1 MRTEQDVL
9 KDFEKLGYKVVCN
22 SDRELILEQEFKSSY
37 TIINRIDIKKQS
49 QAYSKSQF
57 TYRVSTSPLWKSIQ
71 EHKLLWVSIQ
81 EHKLL
86 NELFQI
92 WGWI

>member
-9 KDFEKLGYKVVCN
+9 KDFEKLGYEIKVNNASMLYLATNNDVVIHIN
-22 SDRELILEQEFKSSY
+22 KLFKG
-37 TIINRIDIKKQS
+37 
-49 QAYSKSQF
+49 
-57 TYRVSTSPLWKSIQ
+57 YRRFYDNEISNYVTM
-71 EHKLLWVSIQ
+71 Q

-86 NELFQI
+86 NELFTI

>member
-9 KDFEKLGYKVVCN
+9 KDFEKLGYIKFEIKFDNV
-22 SDRELILEQEFKSSY
+22 D
-37 TIINRIDIKKQS
+37 TIRFDKDLVSLYIYKIDKKYMFMKFNYGNQPVPCSIN
-49 QAYSKSQF
+49 
-57 TYRVSTSPLWKSIQ
+57 
-71 EHKLLWVSIQ
+71 IQ

>member
-9 KDFEKLGYKVVCN
+9 KDFEKLGYKLLYNN
-22 SDRELILEQEFKSSY
+22 SFCLVFERNNLY
-37 TIINRIDIKKQS
+37 TLSISKQYKEYWTDGEISINM
-49 QAYSKSQF
+49 
-57 TYRVSTSPLWKSIQ
+57 
-71 EHKLLWVSIQ
+71 Q

>member
-9 KDFEKLGYKVVCN
+9 KDFEKLGYKLLYNN
-22 SDRELILEQEFKSSY
+22 SFCLVFERNNLY
-37 TIINRIDIKKQS
+37 TLSISKQYKEYWTDGEISINM
-49 QAYSKSQF
+49 
-57 TYRVSTSPLWKSIQ
+57 
-71 EHKLLWVSIQ
+71 Q

-92 WGWI
+92 WGWF

>member
-9 KDFEKLGYKVVCN
+9 KDFEKLGYKIYNKTNYC
-22 SDRELILEQEFKSSY
+22 ILVY
-37 TIINRIDIKKQS
+37 TYEENCEIRIWKDEKT
-49 QAYSKSQF
+49 YS
-57 TYRVSTSPLWKSIQ
+57 TIYRKYITM
-71 EHKLLWVSIQ
+71 Q

-92 WGWI
+92 WGWF

>member
-9 KDFEKLGYKVVCN
+9 NDFEKIGYQIVVTN
-22 SDRELILEQEFKSSY
+22 EKELSIGFQTVNGWFGMNIYKYAKSY
-37 TIINRIDIKKQS
+37 EVYEIIN
-49 QAYSKSQF
+49 ATQF
-57 TYRVSTSPLWKSIQ
+57 SVSLG
-71 EHKLLWVSIQ
+71 IQ

>member
-9 KDFEKLGYKVVCN
+9 NDFKKLGYDFSIFSRSYYLSKEENRKNTLIVIDKELKTYRCIN
-22 SDRELILEQEFKSSY
+22 SELGSY
-37 TIINRIDIKKQS
+37 FIIGDIK
-49 QAYSKSQF
+49 
-57 TYRVSTSPLWKSIQ
+57 
-71 EHKLLWVSIQ
+71 IQ